1 MGHGFNGIQA
11 ALEGALCL
19 IWTGL
24 LPMAATTNGCR
35 DGNIRRIGSIGSHVR
50 EEIQRQLQSG
60 KTSQEG
66 FGTAVQNLGTARAG
80 VALLMSD
87 RERKRWGMFKAPMQ
101 ESSKER

>member
-1 MGHGFNGIQA
+1 MFDLDRAIAKWRQQLIA
-11 ALEGALCL
+11 AGMATSEELDELE
-19 IWTGL
+19 
-24 LPMAATTNGCR
+24 
-35 DGNIRRIGSIGSHVR
+35 SHVR

-87 RERKRWGMFKAPMQ
+87 RERKRWGMVKAPMQ